1 MSRPCVPRDVWLN
14 VIRYLPEETIFSL
27 QGLNDAFRDAARS
40 VRYRALRIAGY
51 DKSTKETLKAIR
63 R

>member
-1 MSRPCVPRDVWLN
+1 MTRQSVPRDVWLN
-14 VIRYLPEETIFSL
+14 VIQYLPEETIFSL
-27 QGLNDAFRDAARS
+27 QGLNEAFREAARS

-51 DKSTKETLKAIR
+51 DKNTKEMLKAIR